1 MKEITIKLKTI
12 ADVNEFVKLTRD
24 LTDSITAKQGRYCID
39 AKSIMGLFTLDL
51 LNPITIETENEEL
64 ISKITKWKV

>member
-24 LTDSITAKQGRYCID
+24 LTDSITAKQDRYCID

>member
-12 ADVNEFVKLTRD
+12 ADVNEFVKFTRD